1 MDRWGAPGAGQPG
14 LQCGSGRAGATLN
27 ASEGRSL
34 LRVLDFELFTRV
46 VSRRWHAHCN
56 GVATRH
62 RKACL
67 RPVRVVQGLAVWT
80 DGRAVGVDAAI
91 IETRQRALPVSRTW
105 PSSIEPNRSLPPA
118 SAWPSLRRL
127 PGRSSSPCAGRELA
141 ARLVE
146 AVQAVLQRTDQVA
159 AQLAVPTE
167 MLTVLVNRNKFPQY
181 SHICFTID
189 TYPSVRLGYFPIKKE
204 CDELRSAV
212 MRTGYC

>member
-1 MDRWGAPGAGQPG
+1 MLQYGFDHEMDRWGAPGAGQPG

-127 PGRSSSPCAGRELA
+127 PGRSSSTLRRARTRCSPRRSGTGRPA
-141 ARLVE
+141 AHRPGRRS
-146 AVQAVLQRTDQVA
+146 ASCT
-159 AQLAVPTE
+159 
-167 MLTVLVNRNKFPQY
+167 NRNA
-181 SHICFTID
+181 HC
-189 TYPSVRLGYFPIKKE
+189 PS
-204 CDELRSAV
+204 
-212 MRTGYC
+212 